1 MNRLVTLLLVV
12 GLFSP
17 LANAQTEEYGTT
29 RGGATIRSYPD
40 AAQRG
45 FAGYLGL
52 NAGYTE
58 YNKNLDVE
66 GAPGSVKLLGS
77 YVTQNGMGVFDA
89 GYGVQ
94 TQKFSQDSA
103 RDSVLSTGAM
113 ELAARY
119 QFENRWQLGAAY
131 NQFFDKG
138 ANYGANQGDAEFAGV
153 QVLREFSM
161 GDNYLGRLG
170 GRVMTSVNVDGQN
183 VNMAMIDF
191 QMGWGQTSHSF
202 STSAVR

>member
-1 MNRLVTLLLVV
+1 MNRLVTLVFVL

-17 LANAQTEEYGTT
+17 LANAQTEGYGTT

-52 NAGYTE
+52 NAGYTG

-77 YVTQNGMGVFDA
+77 YVIPNGMAVFDA
-89 GYGVQ
+89 GYGLQ
-94 TQKFSQDSA
+94 TQKFSQDAA
-103 RDSVLSTGAM
+103 RDSVVSTGAM

-131 NQFFDKG
+131 NQFFNKG
-138 ANYGANQGDAEFAGV
+138 ENYGANQADAEFAGV
-153 QVLREFSM
+153 QVLREFGM
-161 GDNYLGRLG
+161 GENYLGRLG
-170 GRVMTSVNVDGQN
+170 GRIMTSVNVN
-183 VNMAMIDF
+183 HESVNMAMIDF